1 MRGEGDFVVK
11 MEMEEVGKGV
21 DQSTDSV
28 EFLSF
33 HNNSGSEVEVND
45 EASVEI
51 SIDEESNK
59 RFSNHCFKYIL
70 ALHHVINVFCLA
82 MEEMMDS
89 SVEPSWSLWQ
99 GSWLR

>member
-1 MRGEGDFVVK
+1 MRHLHVRGRPSECEECPSSKRMRGEGDFVVK
-11 MEMEEVGKGV
+11 MEMMEEVGKGV

-33 HNNSGSEVEVND
+33 HNNSESE

-59 RFSNHCFKYIL
+59 RW
-70 ALHHVINVFCLA
+70 A
-82 MEEMMDS
+82 
-89 SVEPSWSLWQ
+89 
-99 GSWLR
+99 GSRIIVLNIY

>member
-1 MRGEGDFVVK
+1 MYKRQLHVRGRPSDCEECPATKKKRGEGHSVVK
-11 MEMEEVGKGV
+11 MEMEEEGKGV

-59 RFSNHCFKYIL
+59 R
-70 ALHHVINVFCLA
+70 
-82 MEEMMDS
+82 
-89 SVEPSWSLWQ
+89 
-99 GSWLR
+99 

>member
-11 MEMEEVGKGV
+11 MEMMEEVGKGV

-33 HNNSGSEVEVND
+33 HHNSESE

-59 RFSNHCFKYIL
+59 RFSNHNFKYIL

>member
-1 MRGEGDFVVK
+1 

-33 HNNSGSEVEVND
+33 HNNSESE

-59 RFSNHCFKYIL
+59 RW
-70 ALHHVINVFCLA
+70 A
-82 MEEMMDS
+82 
-89 SVEPSWSLWQ
+89 
-99 GSWLR
+99 GSRIIVLNIY

>member
-33 HNNSGSEVEVND
+33 HNNSDSEVEVNE
-45 EASVEI
+45 EASVG
-51 SIDEESNK
+51 EESNT
-59 RFSNHCFKYIL
+59 RWA
-70 ALHHVINVFCLA
+70 ALQTIVPFI
-82 MEEMMDS
+82 MS
-89 SVEPSWSLWQ
+89 
-99 GSWLR
+99 

>member
-1 MRGEGDFVVK
+1 MRHLHVRGRPSDCEECPATKKMRGEGDFVVK

-33 HNNSGSEVEVND
+33 HNNSDSEVEVNE
-45 EASVEI
+45 EASVEV

-59 RFSNHCFKYIL
+59 RW
-70 ALHHVINVFCLA
+70 A
-82 MEEMMDS
+82 
-89 SVEPSWSLWQ
+89 
-99 GSWLR
+99 GSRIIVLNIY

>member
-33 HNNSGSEVEVND
+33 HNNSDSEVEVNE

-59 RFSNHCFKYIL
+59 RW
-70 ALHHVINVFCLA
+70 A
-82 MEEMMDS
+82 
-89 SVEPSWSLWQ
+89 
-99 GSWLR
+99 GSRIIVLNIY

>member
-33 HNNSGSEVEVND
+33 HNNSESE

>member
-33 HNNSGSEVEVND
+33 HNNSESEVEVNE
-45 EASVEI
+45 EASVEV

-59 RFSNHCFKYIL
+59 RW
-70 ALHHVINVFCLA
+70 A
-82 MEEMMDS
+82 
-89 SVEPSWSLWQ
+89 
-99 GSWLR
+99 GSRIIVLNIY

>member
-33 HNNSGSEVEVND
+33 HNNSESEVEVNE

-59 RFSNHCFKYIL
+59 RW
-70 ALHHVINVFCLA
+70 A
-82 MEEMMDS
+82 
-89 SVEPSWSLWQ
+89 
-99 GSWLR
+99 GSRIIVLNIY

>member
-1 MRGEGDFVVK
+1 MVK
-11 MEMEEVGKGV
+11 MEMEEEGKGV

-33 HNNSGSEVEVND
+33 HNNSESE

-59 RFSNHCFKYIL
+59 RW
-70 ALHHVINVFCLA
+70 A
-82 MEEMMDS
+82 
-89 SVEPSWSLWQ
+89 
-99 GSWLR
+99 GSRIIVLNIY

>member
-1 MRGEGDFVVK
+1 MGGCGSATNSRS
-11 MEMEEVGKGV
+11 

-51 SIDEESNK
+51 SIDEETNK
-59 RFSNHCFKYIL
+59 R
-70 ALHHVINVFCLA
+70 
-82 MEEMMDS
+82 
-89 SVEPSWSLWQ
+89 
-99 GSWLR
+99 

>member
-51 SIDEESNK
+51 SIDEESNT
-59 RFSNHCFKYIL
+59 RWA
-70 ALHHVINVFCLA
+70 ALQTIVPFI
-82 MEEMMDS
+82 MS
-89 SVEPSWSLWQ
+89 
-99 GSWLR
+99 

>member
-1 MRGEGDFVVK
+1 MVE
-11 MEMEEVGKGV
+11 MEMEIFENKGV

-59 RFSNHCFKYIL
+59 R
-70 ALHHVINVFCLA
+70 
-82 MEEMMDS
+82 
-89 SVEPSWSLWQ
+89 
-99 GSWLR
+99 